1 MEENFTNGSYLL
13 ILKETISSNFQLIP
27 LECGELYFGYQ
38 GHAGQKQ
45 LTVTHSETIS
55 VDS

>member
-38 GHAGQKQ
+38 GHAGQK
-45 LTVTHSETIS
+45 
-55 VDS
+55 